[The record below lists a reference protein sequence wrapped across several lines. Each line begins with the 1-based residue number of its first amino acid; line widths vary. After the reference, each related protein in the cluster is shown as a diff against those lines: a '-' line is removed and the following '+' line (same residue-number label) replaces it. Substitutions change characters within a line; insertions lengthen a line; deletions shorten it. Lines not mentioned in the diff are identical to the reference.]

1 MEPKYEKVKWPHRK
15 KGKTEK
21 KARKG
26 SMLANIIG
34 GVAKIPAPRIPGA
47 LSSNLGQP
55 KVW

>member
-15 KGKTEK
+15 KGKTEE

-26 SMLANIIG
+26 STLANIIG
-34 GVAKIPAPRIPGA
+34 RVASVRGA
-47 LSSNLGQP
+47 LGSNLGQP